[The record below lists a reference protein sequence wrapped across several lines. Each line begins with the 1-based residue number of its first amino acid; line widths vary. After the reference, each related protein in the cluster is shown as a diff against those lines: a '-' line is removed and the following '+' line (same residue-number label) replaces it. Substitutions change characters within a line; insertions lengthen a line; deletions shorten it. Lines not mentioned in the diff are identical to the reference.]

1 MGEVSITR
9 DEAVCSDGGSL
20 EPSPP
25 GSPECPGQGVGKGP
39 ERACTMGKQQGC
51 QEVDLGFKKGLG

>member
-25 GSPECPGQGVGKGP
+25 RESRVPWAGGGEGSREGLHNGETARLPGG
-39 ERACTMGKQQGC
+39 
-51 QEVDLGFKKGLG
+51 GFGF